1 MSYGLL
7 QLLGLDVARQDIQGT
22 LFDKLGISGA
32 QQPEQSTQPVQPQ
45 VQPTVNVQPPVSD
58 VELAPIP
65 VAQTM
70 NNSQPFTD
78 GIDLSGRGYNQPT
91 MRDINT
97 PTIPTMPPEPTPTV
111 TPEPTPEPSFM
122 DKVSEGASDIGSSIS
137 NFWNDPEKMANLT
150 IALNS
155 MRLNPDP
162 NIATAMENK
171 LKSIREMKG
180 GNKTV
185 TAIQNLMNKPGIS
198 EAEKYRLQAIIDGV
212 RDGVISP
219 ADAYT
224 QALKRES
231 APLVDFGND
240 KYYDALKTDI
250 ANMQQTWRERGT
262 QARSSLNALNELNTA
277 ILNFGETGPTEDV
290 KQDIRVM
297 ASKLGMGSLIDEQK
311 MSDGQYIQAIKNRL
325 VAEELR
331 QNKGPQ
337 TDFDAE
343 FAGTY
348 IPGLGVSTEANNAL
362 MNYSKSVALQQTI
375 FANMSNNIRI
385 SDADNAQRTIQE
397 IDNLAL
403 MSPAAMKKDDG
414 TWITFNEFFS
424 SDATVPVG
432 DKQVPLNQLSAID
445 RLKVWSGRYKKVM
458 GFK

>member
-1 MSYGLL
+1 MFGQRATGILDWIGNTFGGQQQPQTPQPIVNPLNQYQRRMGFNQPRVSATPIEPLEFGLE
-7 QLLGLDVARQDIQGT
+7 QVGLGQTDYDPTALNMPNTTVA
-22 LFDKLGISGA
+22 SGLVEPIP
-32 QQPEQSTQPVQPQ
+32 QPEQPQ
-45 VQPTVNVQPPVSD
+45 EQGFMSKVGDYLGNEENRLQMA
-58 VELAPIP
+58 LAF
-65 VAQTM
+65 
-70 NNSQPFTD
+70 N
-78 GIDLSGRGYNQPT
+78 T
-91 MRDINT
+91 MRL
-97 PTIPTMPPEPTPTV
+97 EPDDALAQSI
-111 TPEPTPEPSFM
+111 ENRLENIRAR
-122 DKVSEGASDIGSSIS
+122 KGS
-137 NFWNDPEKMANLT
+137 
-150 IALNS
+150 
-155 MRLNPDP
+155 
-162 NIATAMENK
+162 
-171 LKSIREMKG
+171 
-180 GNKTV
+180 NKTV
-185 TAIQNLMNKPGIS
+185 ASLQNMLNQPGIS
-198 EAEKYRLQAIIDGV
+198 DEEKFRLQSIIKGV
-212 RDGVISP
+212 QDGVITP
-219 ADAYT
+219 AEAYT
-224 QALKRES
+224 QALKRKS
-231 APLVDFGND
+231 APLVHMGEGEYLKHIMSNIADRQ
-240 KYYDALKTDI
+240 ALWT
-250 ANMQQTWRERGT
+250 ERGEM
-262 QARSSLNALNELNTA
+262 ARNTLNTYAELNRS
-277 ILNFGETGPTEDV
+277 IQSFGDTGPGEEF
-290 KQDIRVM
+290 KQDLRVL
-297 ASKLGMGSLIDEQK
+297 ADKVGLGSLIDESK
-311 MSDGQYIQAIKNRL
+311 MNDAQYIQATKNRL